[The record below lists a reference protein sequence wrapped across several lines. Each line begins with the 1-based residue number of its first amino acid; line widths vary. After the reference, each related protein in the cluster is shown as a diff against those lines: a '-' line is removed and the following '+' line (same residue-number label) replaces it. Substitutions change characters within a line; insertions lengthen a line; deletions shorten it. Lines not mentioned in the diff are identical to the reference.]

1 MVACPG
7 SLGMERNAPSRQ
19 ESDDAREGT
28 AAHWVAEMVLK
39 GEAPD
44 TVSLIDRFAPNKVCI
59 TAEMVEYVDTYV
71 DHIRGRGR
79 GFWVEQEV
87 EYPLSPDIMVK
98 GTLDSC
104 TVDGDT
110 LYVDDLKYGY
120 RLVDPV
126 DNWQLTAYAIGAAIA
141 FKIQPKFIVMSIVQP
156 RPYSPSGKIRSW
168 TISLDE
174 LNTRFEYLRQA
185 AIGASQPGAPLV
197 TGSQCQYCNAF
208 LECPAAQ
215 RAGMNAVD
223 VVMAGSNDVLSPQ
236 ATSMELTNLYRAKAV
251 IDARLAGME
260 ESTKEKIRSG
270 VTIPGW
276 TVERSLGNTRW
287 NDGLDPAM
295 LELLFGIPVT
305 EPKMITPAAAKK
317 KGVAEV
323 TIKAF
328 THRPD
333 NGFKL
338 VPIDVDRKAKEM
350 FGNG

>member
-7 SLGMERNAPSRQ
+7 SLGMERNAPPRQ

-39 GEAPD
+39 GQAPD
-44 TVSLIDRFAPNKVCI
+44 TVSLVDRFAPNKVCI
-59 TAEMVEYVDTYV
+59 TAEMAEYVDTYV
-71 DHIRGRGR
+71 NHIRGRGKS
-79 GFWVEQEV
+79 FWVEQPISYNLTQGIDV
-87 EYPLSPDIMVK
+87 N
-98 GTLDSC
+98 GTMDCC

-126 DNWQLTAYAIGAAIA
+126 NNWQLLAYAFGAAIA
-141 FKIQPKFIVMSIVQP
+141 FKVVPERIVMTIVQP
-156 RPYSPSGKIRSW
+156 RPYAPGGPIRSW
-168 TISLDE
+168 TIDRAE
-174 LNTRFEYLRQA
+174 ANARFEALQA
-185 AIGASQPGAPLV
+185 AAVRATSPDAPLT
-197 TGSQCQYCNAF
+197 TGSQCQYCGAF

-260 ESTKEKIRSG
+260 EATKEKIRG
-270 VTIPGW
+270 GTTIPGW
-276 TVERSLGNTRW
+276 TVERSLGNTKW
-287 NDGLDPAM
+287 NEGVDPTM
-295 LELLFGIPVT
+295 LEMMFGISLT
-305 EPKMITPAAAKK
+305 EPKMITPAAAKR
-317 KGVAEV
+317 KGLSDETV
-323 TIKAF
+323 KAF

-338 VPIDVDRKAKEM
+338 IPIDVDRKAKEL